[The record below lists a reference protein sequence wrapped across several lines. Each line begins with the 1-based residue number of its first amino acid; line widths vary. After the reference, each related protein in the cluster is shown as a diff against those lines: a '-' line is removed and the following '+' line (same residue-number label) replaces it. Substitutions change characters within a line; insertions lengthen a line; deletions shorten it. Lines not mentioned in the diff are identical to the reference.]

1 MTDYHFH
8 HPEKMFTDRAELLEI
23 IAGQR
28 LMTLAMA
35 NDGQPYLIT
44 VNYGFDA
51 EQDCFY
57 FHCAPEGK
65 KLDYLRAN
73 PNVWGQVVENRG
85 YVTGKCDHA
94 YRSVHF
100 AGQVDFL
107 EDDEEKRSALT
118 LMIRQM
124 EPDPGPLEQR
134 LAGAGEAGQNQRR
147 PGAGAGDDR
156 QTERAGIALTFGAV
170 SAARALTPVYR
181 SPYPLDTVVR
191 RKEDESASH
200 ASPGDWADRHPGKQ
214 SGKRDVSPCPP
225 HDNLKA
231 AFHKCLSAIRT
242 KGRTQESD
250 KRRGRH
256 NHLLVDGLQPRAARS
271 TRSSQY

>member
-23 IAGQR
+23 IGGQR

-35 NDGQPYLIT
+35 VDGQPYLIT

-51 EQDCFY
+51 EANCFY

-100 AGQVDFL
+100 AGRVDFL
-107 EDDEEKRSALT
+107 ETEEEKRAALD
-118 LMIRQM
+118 
-124 EPDPGPLEQR
+124 PDDPADGAGPGAAGAA
-134 LAGAGEAGQNQRR
+134 LAGARQAWQDGRR
-147 PGAGAGDDR
+147 PRTGAGHDG
-156 QTERAGIALTFGAV
+156 QTERAGVAVRLLYRQGGPSNSMPYRARVAGSFGGIALAWVT
-170 SAARALTPVYR
+170 S
-181 SPYPLDTVVR
+181 
-191 RKEDESASH
+191 RKKASILP
-200 ASPGDWADRHPGKQ
+200 AG
-214 SGKRDVSPCPP
+214 
-225 HDNLKA
+225 
-231 AFHKCLSAIRT
+231 
-242 KGRTQESD
+242 
-250 KRRGRH
+250 
-256 NHLLVDGLQPRAARS
+256 
-271 TRSSQY
+271 

>member
-23 IAGQR
+23 IASQR

-35 NDGQPYLIT
+35 KDGQPYLIT
-44 VNYGFDA
+44 INYGFDA
-51 EQDCFY
+51 ELSCFY

-107 EDDEEKRSALT
+107 ETEDEKRAALT

-134 LAGAGEAGQNQRR
+134 LSARPARQDGRR
-147 PGAGAGDDR
+147 PRARAGHDG
-156 QTERAGIALTFGAV
+156 QTERAGVAV
-170 SAARALTPVYR
+170 RSRYRQRRPEQLHAISAPECRVLLRHRVGFRHFA
-181 SPYPLDTVVR
+181 
-191 RKEDESASH
+191 KE
-200 ASPGDWADRHPGKQ
+200 R
-214 SGKRDVSPCPP
+214 
-225 HDNLKA
+225 
-231 AFHKCLSAIRT
+231 FHFA
-242 KGRTQESD
+242 
-250 KRRGRH
+250 GRH
-256 NHLLVDGLQPRAARS
+256 KGDQHPAAYVSDEGPDMRHLAGREE
-271 TRSSQY
+271 

>member
-8 HPEKMFTDRAELLEI
+8 HPEKMFTDRAELFEI

-35 NDGQPYLIT
+35 KDGQPYLIT

-51 EQDCFY
+51 EANCFY

-73 PNVWGQVVENRG
+73 PNVWGQVIENRG

-107 EDDEEKRSALT
+107 EDEEEKRAASDAD
-118 LMIRQM
+118 
-124 EPDPGPLEQR
+124 DPADGAGPGA
-134 LAGAGEAGQNQRR
+134 AGAAAAGTGQAGQNHRR
-147 PGAGAGDDR
+147 PGTGAGDDR
-156 QTERAGIALTFGAV
+156 QTERVGIALTPGA
-170 SAARALTPVYR
+170 
-181 SPYPLDTVVR
+181 
-191 RKEDESASH
+191 
-200 ASPGDWADRHPGKQ
+200 
-214 SGKRDVSPCPP
+214 
-225 HDNLKA
+225 
-231 AFHKCLSAIRT
+231 
-242 KGRTQESD
+242 
-250 KRRGRH
+250 
-256 NHLLVDGLQPRAARS
+256 
-271 TRSSQY
+271 

>member
-23 IAGQR
+23 IGGQR

-35 NDGQPYLIT
+35 VDGQPYLIT

-51 EQDCFY
+51 EANCFY

-107 EDDEEKRSALT
+107 EDEEEKRAALD
-118 LMIRQM
+118 
-124 EPDPGPLEQR
+124 PDDPADGAGPGA
-134 LAGAGEAGQNQRR
+134 AGATPAGARPARQDGRR
-147 PGAGAGDDR
+147 P
-156 QTERAGIALTFGAV
+156 RACA
-170 SAARALTPVYR
+170 
-181 SPYPLDTVVR
+181 
-191 RKEDESASH
+191 
-200 ASPGDWADRHPGKQ
+200 
-214 SGKRDVSPCPP
+214 
-225 HDNLKA
+225 
-231 AFHKCLSAIRT
+231 
-242 KGRTQESD
+242 
-250 KRRGRH
+250 
-256 NHLLVDGLQPRAARS
+256 
-271 TRSSQY
+271 

>member
-28 LMTLAMA
+28 LMTLAMVK
-35 NDGQPYLIT
+35 DGQPYLIT

-51 EQDCFY
+51 EANCFY

-73 PNVWGQVVENRG
+73 PNVWGQVIENRG

-107 EDDEEKRSALT
+107 EDGRREARGADFD
-118 LMIRQM
+118 
-124 EPDPGPLEQR
+124 DPADGAGSGAAGAAIARPCPADQDR
-134 LAGAGEAGQNQRR
+134 CWSRAGAGYDGQ
-147 PGAGAGDDR
+147 A
-156 QTERAGIALTFGAV
+156 ERAGIALTSGA
-170 SAARALTPVYR
+170 
-181 SPYPLDTVVR
+181 
-191 RKEDESASH
+191 
-200 ASPGDWADRHPGKQ
+200 
-214 SGKRDVSPCPP
+214 
-225 HDNLKA
+225 
-231 AFHKCLSAIRT
+231 
-242 KGRTQESD
+242 
-250 KRRGRH
+250 
-256 NHLLVDGLQPRAARS
+256 
-271 TRSSQY
+271 

>member
-35 NDGQPYLIT
+35 EDGQPYLIT

-51 EQDCFY
+51 EANCFY

-73 PNVWGQVVENRG
+73 PNVWGQVIENRG

-107 EDDEEKRSALT
+107 ED
-118 LMIRQM
+118 
-124 EPDPGPLEQR
+124 
-134 LAGAGEAGQNQRR
+134 
-147 PGAGAGDDR
+147 
-156 QTERAGIALTFGAV
+156 
-170 SAARALTPVYR
+170 
-181 SPYPLDTVVR
+181 
-191 RKEDESASH
+191 
-200 ASPGDWADRHPGKQ
+200 
-214 SGKRDVSPCPP
+214 
-225 HDNLKA
+225 
-231 AFHKCLSAIRT
+231 
-242 KGRTQESD
+242 
-250 KRRGRH
+250 
-256 NHLLVDGLQPRAARS
+256 
-271 TRSSQY
+271 